1 MIKSESGT
9 IEVKGLKP
17 IIMAEFSSL
26 LEALRRELGEEDYNR
41 VLQDVSDSKQFGVE
55 PKDSNSEDKE
65 TDFEP
70 HLSFGCT
77 DEKILNYGRIGDE
90 TKICDIAG
98 RKLSVGDTV
107 NLYNVEDNGWLD
119 FRGEK
124 SIVKD
129 DYLEFVMGLRGIQF
143 DRGVSYDHFGWVI
156 ILNRRHTEIKDGE
169 AVNCIK
175 YIKSERTG
183 K

>member
-1 MIKSESGT
+1 MIKSEFGT
-9 IEVKGLKP
+9 VEVKGSEP
-17 IIMAEFSSL
+17 VVMAEFSSL
-26 LEALRRELGEEDYNR
+26 LKCLRKILGEADYNR
-41 VLQDVSDSKQFGVE
+41 VLQDVSDSKQLVDE
-55 PKDSNSEDKE
+55 PKDSNSEEKE
-65 TDFEP
+65 IDFEP

-77 DEKILNYGRIGDE
+77 NEKILNYGRIGDE

-98 RKLSVGDTV
+98 RELSVGDTV
-107 NLYNVEDNGWLD
+107 KLYSIEDNGRLD

-124 SIVKD
+124 PIVKD
-129 DYLEFVMGLRGIQF
+129 DYSEFVMGLRGIPLE
-143 DRGVSYDHFGWVI
+143 RGVSYSHFRWFI

-169 AVNCIK
+169 TVNCIK